1 MIKLKHLINQ
11 VFKYKP
17 KIGDKVLID
26 FGIIKTTQ
34 GNQKYL
40 SLIRKILALSAGKV
54 RIKDI
59 SNSYQVQI
67 ESLNGKYSTYI
78 PTNSIIKKG

>member
-1 MIKLKHLINQ
+1 MIKLKNLINQ

-17 KIGDKVLID
+17 KIGDKAVID

-34 GNQKYL
+34 GNQRYL
-40 SLIRKILALSAGKV
+40 SLIRKILALGGGKV